1 VFISIFIFTLD
12 DQRNS
17 QTGQQISVQLSTSAD
32 DVALPAFVER
42 RALAP
47 LLSRAID
54 RYLLSAGP
62 TAANPPAAAAC
73 GGCMLDRRTDV
84 TQPSLIL
91 YSTV

>member
-1 VFISIFIFTLD
+1 MIDVIHKLANKSLFSFLH
-12 DQRNS
+12 
-17 QTGQQISVQLSTSAD
+17 QLSTWHCPHLLSS
-32 DVALPAFVER
+32 ER